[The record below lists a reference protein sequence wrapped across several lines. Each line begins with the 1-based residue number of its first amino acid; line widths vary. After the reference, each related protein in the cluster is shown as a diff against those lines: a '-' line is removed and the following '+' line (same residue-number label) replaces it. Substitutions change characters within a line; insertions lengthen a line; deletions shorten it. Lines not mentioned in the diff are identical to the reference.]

1 MVYVVTN
8 TGKPLM
14 PTTEPRAR
22 KLLKKGRA
30 KIYKYRPF
38 TIMILDREDGE
49 TQPVEY
55 KSDVGYQHVGI
66 SVASEKHE
74 YQSVQIDLLPD
85 EPERHND
92 RRMYRQ
98 TRRNRKRYRKPRFN
112 NRKKEEGWLAPS
124 IQHKVD
130 IQVTYYQKIAEVCP
144 ITTATFEMG
153 KFDTQLLKALEE
165 GKPLPQGKDYQKGER
180 YGIETLRQ
188 AVFERDHHTCIFCGR
203 SAFKDGAKLHMH
215 HIGFW
220 KQDRS
225 DRLNNLAT
233 ACEKCHTPANHKPGG
248 LLYGKEP
255 KVKSMA
261 NATYMTIIRWQM
273 LDLLKKA
280 APHIQVKV
288 VYGAQTKIQ
297 RQQLGLEKS
306 HANDA
311 YSIGS
316 MHPKHRAP
324 TILLRKERRN
334 DRILQKFYDAI
345 YIDSRDGKKKTGQ
358 QLSNGRI
365 NRNHKKD
372 SENLHPCRKQKVK
385 KGHVN
390 IRRSRTQLKP
400 GSLVIYQGEVL
411 TVHSNHRTSRTSKKT
426 GKITVNNRIEFKEP
440 TIQGRKTAKIEE
452 LIILKPVYNTGWKKS
467 NLTKEQK
474 EEKQGSAA

>member
-22 KLLKKGRA
+22 KLLKKSRA

-38 TIMILDREDGE
+38 TIMILDREDGA
-49 TQPVEY
+49 TQPIEY

-92 RRMYRQ
+92 QRMYRR
-98 TRRNRKRYRKPRFN
+98 TRRNRKRYRKPRFD
-112 NRKKEEGWLAPS
+112 NRKKEDGWLPPS

-165 GKPLPQGKDYQKGER
+165 GNPLPQGKDYQQGER

-188 AVFERDHHTCIFCGR
+188 AVFERDHHTCIICGR
-203 SAFKDGAKLHMH
+203 SSFKDGAKLHMH

-220 KQDRS
+220 KKDRS

-255 KVKSMA
+255 KVKNMA
-261 NATYMTIIRWQM
+261 DATYMTTIRWQM
-273 LDLLKKA
+273 LDMLKKA
-280 APHIQVKV
+280 VPHIPVEV
-288 VYGAQTKIQ
+288 TYGAKTKIQ
-297 RQQLGLEKS
+297 RQQLGLDKS

-316 MHPKHRAP
+316 MHPKHRAH

-334 DRILQKFYDAI
+334 DRILQKFYDAV

-372 SENLHPCRKQKVK
+372 SENLHPYRKQKVK

-390 IRRSRTQLKP
+390 IRRNRTQLKP
-400 GSLVIYQGEVL
+400 GSLVIYQGEHL
-411 TVHSNHRTSRTSKKT
+411 IVHGTHTTAYTSKKT
-426 GKITVNNRIEFKEP
+426 GQTAFRTNVEFTTLAKD
-440 TIQGRKTAKIEE
+440 GRKSTKLENVTVVR
-452 LIILKPVYNTGWKKS
+452 PVYNTGWKKS
-467 NLTKEQK
+467 NLSKERK
-474 EEKQGSAA
+474 ERKQGSAA